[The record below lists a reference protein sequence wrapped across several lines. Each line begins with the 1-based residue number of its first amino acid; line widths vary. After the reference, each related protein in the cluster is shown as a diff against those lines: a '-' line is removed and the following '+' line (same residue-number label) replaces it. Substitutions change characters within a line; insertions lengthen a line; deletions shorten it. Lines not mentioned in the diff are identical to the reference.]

1 MADLSANPTKSRD
14 WLAAPLLV
22 LALALVPPLSIAL
35 GDPFLVKVATRIV
48 VFAIVAVALDLVV
61 GFGGLVSLCHAG
73 LFGIGGYVVAIL
85 AYHDF
90 NAEPFGLGALT
101 FAGTSNLAVSLPL
114 GALVA
119 GGIAAVVGAISLRT
133 SGPYFIMI
141 TLAFNQM
148 FYYAAVAL
156 QKYGG
161 EDGLQIMST
170 ITLGPLD
177 VSNRYRFFYVALA
190 GLALTLLVIT
200 RMSASRF
207 GIVLRAAAA
216 NETRIVAV
224 GVAPWLYRLV
234 AFTISGIFAGMAGAL
249 LAASQQFI
257 SPVDMAW
264 DRSGDFVVMAVLGG
278 IATVWGPVLG
288 AAAFIVLELVLSSW
302 TQHWHL
308 AFGLM
313 ILLVV
318 IFLRGGLAD
327 LRHILKPRTAGGAHG

>member
-1 MADLSANPTKSRD
+1 MADLSASPRKTRD
-14 WLAAPLLV
+14 WIAPAILV
-22 LALALVPPLSIAL
+22 ALLALVPPLSLAL
-35 GDPFLVKVATRIV
+35 GDPFLVKVATRVV

-73 LFGIGGYVVAIL
+73 LFGVGGYVVAIL
-85 AYHDF
+85 AFHDF
-90 NAEPFGLGALT
+90 NAEPIFGALG
-101 FAGTSNLAVSLPL
+101 GTSDLAISLPL
-114 GALVA
+114 GAVLAALV
-119 GGIAAVVGAISLRT
+119 AAVVGAISLRT

-161 EDGLQIMST
+161 EDGLQILSSV
-170 ITLGPLD
+170 TLAGLD

-200 RMSASRF
+200 RMAASRF
-207 GIVLRAAAA
+207 GIILRAAAA
-216 NETRIVAV
+216 NETRVVAV
-224 GVAPWLYRLV
+224 GVAPWAYRLV
-234 AFTISGIFAGMAGAL
+234 AFTVSGFFAGMAGAL

-278 IATVWGPVLG
+278 IATVWGPVIG
-288 AAAFIVLELVLSSW
+288 AAAFIVLELALSSW

-308 AFGLM
+308 AFGFVILM
-313 ILLVV
+313 VV

-327 LRHILKPRTAGGAHG
+327 LARFARPRQTEGAHG

>member
-1 MADLSANPTKSRD
+1 MADLSASPRKTRD
-14 WLAAPLLV
+14 WIAPAILV
-22 LALALVPPLSIAL
+22 ALLALVPPLSLAL
-35 GDPFLVKVATRIV
+35 GDPFLVKVATRVV

-73 LFGIGGYVVAIL
+73 LFGVGGYVVAIL
-85 AYHDF
+85 AFHDF
-90 NAEPFGLGALT
+90 NAEPIFGALG
-101 FAGTSNLAVSLPL
+101 GTSDLAISLPL
-114 GALVA
+114 GAVLAALVA
-119 GGIAAVVGAISLRT
+119 TVVGAISLRT

-161 EDGLQIMST
+161 EDGLQILSSV
-170 ITLGPLD
+170 TLAGLD

-200 RMSASRF
+200 RMAASRF
-207 GIVLRAAAA
+207 GIILRAAAA
-216 NETRIVAV
+216 NETRVVAV
-224 GVAPWLYRLV
+224 GVAPWAYRLV
-234 AFTISGIFAGMAGAL
+234 AFTVSGFFAGMAGAL

-278 IATVWGPVLG
+278 IATVWGPVIG
-288 AAAFIVLELVLSSW
+288 AAAFIVLELALSSW

-308 AFGLM
+308 AFGFVILM
-313 ILLVV
+313 VV

-327 LRHILKPRTAGGAHG
+327 LARFARPRRTGGAHG

>member
-1 MADLSANPTKSRD
+1 MADLSAAPRKTRD
-14 WLAAPLLV
+14 WIAPAVLV
-22 LALALVPPLSIAL
+22 ALLALVPPISLAL
-35 GDPFLVKVATRIV
+35 DDPFLVKVAMRVV

-73 LFGIGGYVVAIL
+73 LLGVGGYVVAIL
-85 AYHDF
+85 AFHDF
-90 NAEPFGLGALT
+90 NAEPIFGLLP
-101 FAGTSNLAVSLPL
+101 GTSNLAVTLPL
-114 GALVA
+114 GALTAALVA
-119 GGIAAVVGAISLRT
+119 VVVGAISLRT

-161 EDGLQIMST
+161 EDGLQIMSA

-200 RMSASRF
+200 RMASSRF
-207 GIVLRAAAA
+207 GIILRAAAA
-216 NETRIVAV
+216 NETRVVAV
-224 GVAPWLYRLV
+224 GVAPWAYRLV
-234 AFTISGIFAGMAGAL
+234 AFTVSGFFAGMAGAL

-278 IATVWGPVLG
+278 VATVWGPVVG

-302 TQHWHL
+302 SQHWHL
-308 AFGLM
+308 AFGLL
-313 ILLVV
+313 ILMVV

-327 LRHILKPRTAGGAHG
+327 LAHVFRPRAAGGGHG

>member
-1 MADLSANPTKSRD
+1 MADLSASPRKTRD
-14 WLAAPLLV
+14 WIAPAILV
-22 LALALVPPLSIAL
+22 ALLALVPPLSLAL
-35 GDPFLVKVATRIV
+35 GDPFLVKVATRVV

-73 LFGIGGYVVAIL
+73 LFGVGGYVVAIL
-85 AYHDF
+85 AFHDF
-90 NAEPFGLGALT
+90 NAEPIFGAFG
-101 FAGTSNLAVSLPL
+101 GTSDLAISLPL
-114 GALVA
+114 GAVLAALV
-119 GGIAAVVGAISLRT
+119 AAVVGAISLRT

-161 EDGLQIMST
+161 EDGLQILSSV
-170 ITLGPLD
+170 TLAGLD

-200 RMSASRF
+200 RMAASRF
-207 GIVLRAAAA
+207 GIILRAAAA
-216 NETRIVAV
+216 NETRVVAV
-224 GVAPWLYRLV
+224 GVAPWAYRLV
-234 AFTISGIFAGMAGAL
+234 AFTVSGFFAGMAGAL

-278 IATVWGPVLG
+278 IATVWGPVIG
-288 AAAFIVLELVLSSW
+288 AAAFIVLELALSSW

-308 AFGLM
+308 AFGFVILM
-313 ILLVV
+313 VV

-327 LRHILKPRTAGGAHG
+327 LARFARPRRMGGAHG

>member
-1 MADLSANPTKSRD
+1 MADLSAAPRSTRD
-14 WLAAPLLV
+14 WIAPTILIAL
-22 LALALVPPLSIAL
+22 LALVPPISLAT
-35 GDPFLVKVATRIV
+35 GDPFLVKVATRVV

-85 AYHDF
+85 AFHDF
-90 NAEPFGLGALT
+90 NAEPIFGFLPGA
-101 FAGTSNLAVSLPL
+101 SDLAITLPL
-114 GALVA
+114 AALASAAV
-119 GGIAAVVGAISLRT
+119 AAVVGAISLRT

-190 GLALTLLVIT
+190 GLAMTLLVIT
-200 RMSASRF
+200 RMAASRF
-207 GIVLRAAAA
+207 GVVLRAAAA
-216 NETRIVAV
+216 NETRVVAV
-224 GVAPWLYRLV
+224 GVAPWPYRLV
-234 AFTISGIFAGMAGAL
+234 AFTVSGFFAGMAGAL

-278 IATVWGPVLG
+278 IATVWGPVIG

-308 AFGLM
+308 AFGFIILM
-313 ILLVV
+313 VV

-327 LRHILKPRTAGGAHG
+327 LTHILKPRAATGGGHG